1 MLFLSDLFMIFFS
14 LVWSGLVWSV
24 FLCCHRYAKLWQVS
38 FEGSFDN
45 ATEAKKITAGKFITG

>member
-14 LVWSGLVWSV
+14 LVWSGLVCFFMLSSIRQIMASI
-24 FLCCHRYAKLWQVS
+24 F
-38 FEGSFDN
+38 FEGTFEN